1 MPGIDVIHVISAKT
15 CGKTVRNTEYISE
28 FISEQFIINGMK
40 YNKNV
45 NIGIIISLLS
55 LTERNSIFEILI
67 KL

>member
-1 MPGIDVIHVISAKT
+1 VLRLAGKLWGIP
-15 CGKTVRNTEYISE
+15 NTIE